1 MKFVSP
7 HENLLRKDTFL
18 ASMNYFSV
26 LKKIQKRIQRKKEKQ
41 SSDLEFMK
49 VLLPKSHQIMSGNSD
64 VWKSIAQIK
73 RIASTVRVGISCI
86 PQTKENLTTQKIFCE
101 KSDQSSKRQLE
112 NWFKNKQYLINVSV
126 LLKKSPFAS
135 ERYSVAYKGNIQINY
150 NIQNVRRNSDEGALN
165 REKQKVP
172 KYSNFFQVSLTGHA
186 SQQVK

>member
-41 SSDLEFMK
+41 SSDLESMK
-49 VLLPKSHQIMSGNSD
+49 VLLPKSRQIMSGNND

-86 PQTKENLTTQKIFCE
+86 P
-101 KSDQSSKRQLE
+101 
-112 NWFKNKQYLINVSV
+112 
-126 LLKKSPFAS
+126 
-135 ERYSVAYKGNIQINY
+135 
-150 NIQNVRRNSDEGALN
+150 
-165 REKQKVP
+165 
-172 KYSNFFQVSLTGHA
+172 
-186 SQQVK
+186 